1 MQFSVL
7 ILCAQFVFSVLS
19 PSQQSPP
26 AGSGKPAFE
35 VASVKPNKSGE
46 ASGNLGFGAGG
57 RLTATNATVRDL
69 IKAAY
74 ASPQPLFDFQ
84 LVGGPNWINSE
95 RFDITTRAEGQPQF
109 AQLMLMLRTLL
120 EDRFKLKA
128 HRETRELPTYA
139 LVPANPD
146 GRLGRRLR
154 RAADCSAPDAPRRPA
169 VPGQAAPCRI
179 DRGFGIV
186 TGRGVPLTLFVTGG
200 LSSIVGRSVIDRSGL
215 TGFFDWD
222 LEWAPAPGEA
232 TPPARNDAPVAP
244 LTDGPSI
251 FTALEEQ
258 LGLKL
263 QSERGPVEV
272 VVIDSVERPRP
283 D

>member
-84 LVGGPNWINSE
+84 LVGGPSWMNSE

-120 EDRFKLKA
+120 ENRFKLKA
-128 HRETRELPTYA
+128 HRETRELPIYA
-139 LVPANPD
+139 LVPSNAD
-146 GRLGRRLR
+146 GRLGPRLR
-154 RAADCSAPDAPRRPA
+154 RAADCSAPDAPKLPA
-169 VPGQAAPCRI
+169 VPGQPAPCRI
-179 DRGFGIV
+179 DRGFGRS

-200 LSSIVGRSVIDRSGL
+200 LSSIVGRSVIDRTAL

-222 LEWAPAPGEA
+222 LEWAPVPGEPS
-232 TPPARNDAPVAP
+232 PPRTDSPIAPVP
-244 LTDGPSI
+244 NDGPSI
-251 FTALEEQ
+251 FTALKEQ
-258 LGLKL
+258 LGLML
-263 QSERGPVEV
+263 ESEKGPVEV
-272 VVIDSVERPRP
+272 VVIDSVERPTP